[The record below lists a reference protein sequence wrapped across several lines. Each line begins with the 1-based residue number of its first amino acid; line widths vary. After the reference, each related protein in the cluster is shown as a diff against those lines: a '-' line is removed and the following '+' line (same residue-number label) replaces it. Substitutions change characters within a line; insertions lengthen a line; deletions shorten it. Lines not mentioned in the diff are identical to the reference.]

1 MQNTKNIFN
10 KINLAK
16 KLAKDILIICFCVFA
31 VYILLNNG
39 YVRPKPSIN
48 TDNRNTNWH
57 IYKREHKLLMGL
69 TGHNYLELVDD
80 ESKVRGQIHGF
91 AYDESK
97 DEIVE
102 RADKNGYKLKAFA
115 FDYDYYQYK
124 SVGTDTQYKSL
135 GTDTPFSFDLDI
147 PGIDLYSEYKD
158 SVLHIWNKAKL
169 CAAAIN
175 NKDIDYPR
183 YGFKLLSETENSNG
197 VAHSVILCAGLSD
210 INIGLITPGQY
221 AELINVSP

>member
-16 KLAKDILIICFCVFA
+16 KLAKDILIICFCVFV

-48 TDNRNTNWH
+48 KDTESINWH

-69 TGHNYLELVDD
+69 TGHNYLELVDAQ
-80 ESKVRGQIHGF
+80 SKVRGQIHGF

-97 DEIVE
+97 DKIVE

-115 FDYDYYQYK
+115 FDYDYYK
-124 SVGTDTQYKSL
+124 FKSL
-135 GTDTPFSFDLDI
+135 GTDTPFSLDLDI
-147 PGIDLYSEYKD
+147 PGIDLYSEHRD
-158 SVLHIWNKAKL
+158 SVIHIWNKAKL

-221 AELINVSP
+221 AELINVGP